1 MQKNTQEVYSPPS
14 PKGGACMSAEDL
26 EEKKK
31 LIDKE
36 IKRLKRQY
44 KEIDDKTKQ
53 VIAGL
58 IERAAFM
65 RVSLDELEEDIN
77 IYGFTEW
84 FSQSENQEPYLRKRP
99 QADVYNSMNT
109 AYQKIIKQLT
119 DLLPKNNKKP
129 EETDDFNAFV
139 CGRAQC

>member
-1 MQKNTQEVYSPPS
+1 
-14 PKGGACMSAEDL
+14 MSAEDF

-31 LIDKE
+31 RINKE
-36 IKRLKRQY
+36 KNRLKKQY
-44 KEIDDKTKQ
+44 KEIEEKTKQ
-53 VIAGL
+53 VIEGL

-65 RVSLDELEEDIN
+65 RVSLDELEEDLN

-119 DLLPKNNKKP
+119 DLLPKNNQNTEKI
-129 EETDDFNAFV
+129 DDFNDFV
-139 CGRAQC
+139 GGRPKC